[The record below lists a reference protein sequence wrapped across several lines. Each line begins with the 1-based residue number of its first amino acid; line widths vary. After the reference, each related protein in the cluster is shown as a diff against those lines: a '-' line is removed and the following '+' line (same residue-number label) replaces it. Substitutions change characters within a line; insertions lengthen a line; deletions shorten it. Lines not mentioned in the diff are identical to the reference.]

1 MHVSMV
7 HLNPTRDAGTQLQL
21 ASIKVAAARVTQW
34 RGASLGMDCTMCHVD
49 IGKRSPDMY
58 MNDWSDV
65 SLERSKN
72 IASGGN
78 RISATHSDS
87 HIGGHS
93 GTAHRRY
100 ALTAVSPQ
108 GPSKVRRH
116 AYLAEALVLPVS
128 NPFLLSQT
136 PTSTAEGSGI
146 IELHLRRMSW

>member
-7 HLNPTRDAGTQLQL
+7 RLNPTRDAGTQLQL
-21 ASIKVAAARVTQW
+21 ASIKVAAARVTRW
-34 RGASLGMDCTMCHVD
+34 RGASLGMDRTMCHADV
-49 IGKRSPDMY
+49 GKRLPDMY

-72 IASGGN
+72 IASGRN
-78 RISATHSDS
+78 CISATRSDS
-87 HIGGHS
+87 HIGGRS
-93 GTAHRRY
+93 GTAHQRY

-108 GPSKVRRH
+108 GPSKVRQR
-116 AYLAEALVLPVS
+116 AYLVEALVLLVS

-146 IELHLRRMSW
+146 IELRLRRMSW